1 MNGRAAA
8 FPPESDVQNEQKR
21 QNHVGSSPT
30 GGTILPPAGG
40 HGYYTQERPFILI
53 TISGNTI
60 LMKTSVMNKK
70 TKCNRYK

>member
-60 LMKTSVMNKK
+60 LVDENI
-70 TKCNRYK
+70 CDE